1 MCGYENTDVGVPM
14 AKFLNKC
21 RTDRPQ
27 ISETSHLRNFAPHN
41 SFDNSEFFILKS
53 T

>member
-1 MCGYENTDVGVPM
+1 MCRYGNGNVGVPM
-14 AKFLNKC
+14 AEFLNNY

-41 SFDNSEFFILKS
+41 SFDNSEFFVLKS
-53 T
+53 R